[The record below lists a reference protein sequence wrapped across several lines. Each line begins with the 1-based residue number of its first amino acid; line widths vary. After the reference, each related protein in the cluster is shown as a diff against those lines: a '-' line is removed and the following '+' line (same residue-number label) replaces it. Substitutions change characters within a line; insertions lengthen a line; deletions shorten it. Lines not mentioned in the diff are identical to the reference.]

1 MKSLLAAAAGAALL
15 CGSAAGAAT
24 VSVQAIVPD
33 AALANPA
40 PSASGTVGGG
50 TGGPPALYDNVT
62 GDQSLS
68 GTVIARDPWAGTAL
82 EGDGLYSSVNRNA
95 FVQYDFAELQ
105 RSVTLVWGSPEPFNS
120 LMLARIV
127 GGSVAT
133 ISGSLIAETPVAAG
147 EVRQVTISGV
157 AFDRM
162 LLSSTENAFEFGNLT
177 AVPIPLPA
185 SVWLLL
191 GGLAGLGWLGRR
203 RAAA

>member
-40 PSASGTVGGG
+40 PSAIGTVGGG

-68 GTVIARDPWAGTAL
+68 GTVIARDPWAGTTL
-82 EGDGLYSSVNRNA
+82 EGEGLYSAVNRNA

-162 LLSSTENAFEFGNLT
+162 LLSSTDNAFEFGNLT